1 MYNVIK
7 NERNKCVNLIQTSTQ
22 RAGEMREK
30 IKILHNEI
38 EILQQSANHKDRK
51 VKQEKRKYAS
61 IVVLR
66 DNLQLELGK
75 QRYLKERMREQEE
88 RKRLNIDRLNQIIN
102 MAEDEMV
109 KVSTFSTLQ
118 YI

>member
-1 MYNVIK
+1 
-7 NERNKCVNLIQTSTQ
+7 
-22 RAGEMREK
+22 MR
-30 IKILHNEI
+30 I
-38 EILQQSANHKDRK
+38 ESARVATFVTLRK

-88 RKRLNIDRLNQIIN
+88 RKVCLEFMLNIGLKTGQ
-102 MAEDEMV
+102 
-109 KVSTFSTLQ
+109 L
-118 YI
+118 

>member
-1 MYNVIK
+1 MLMLHCIK
-7 NERNKCVNLIQTSTQ
+7 HSD
-22 RAGEMREK
+22 
-30 IKILHNEI
+30 
-38 EILQQSANHKDRK
+38 SFRK

-88 RKRLNIDRLNQIIN
+88 RKVDLNYDASENIFML
-102 MAEDEMV
+102 
-109 KVSTFSTLQ
+109 
-118 YI
+118 

>member
-1 MYNVIK
+1 MRMLHCIK
-7 NERNKCVNLIQTSTQ
+7 YS
-22 RAGEMREK
+22 
-30 IKILHNEI
+30 
-38 EILQQSANHKDRK
+38 SFRK

-88 RKRLNIDRLNQIIN
+88 RKVDLNC
-102 MAEDEMV
+102 E
-109 KVSTFSTLQ
+109 S
-118 YI
+118 